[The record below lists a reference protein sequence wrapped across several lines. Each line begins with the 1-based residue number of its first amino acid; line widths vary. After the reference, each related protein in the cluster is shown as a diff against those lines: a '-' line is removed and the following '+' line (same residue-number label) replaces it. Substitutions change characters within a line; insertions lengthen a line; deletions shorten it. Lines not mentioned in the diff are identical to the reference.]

1 MAMKKQRPW
10 TKPLLVGG
18 VLLALLLAAG
28 GLALAQSYT
37 LSNETVDGGG
47 YTTGTGG
54 DYTLSGSAGQQDASS
69 GGSGGDY
76 SLTGGFWNPDDGVPT
91 AVTLAGMAAHPADG
105 LLLPMAAVVLSAVG
119 LVILRMRDEAIER

>member
-10 TKPLLVGG
+10 TKALLVGG

-37 LSNETVDGGG
+37 ISNETVDGGG

-54 DYTLSGSAGQQDASS
+54 DYTLSGSAGQQDASTE
-69 GGSGGDY
+69 GSGGGGTY
-76 SLTGGFWNPDDGVPT
+76 TLTGGFWGSGDGGTT
-91 AVTLAGMAAHPADG
+91 AVTLARLAAQPALRNR
-105 LLLPMAAVVLSAVG
+105 LLLPMAVVVLSAVG
-119 LVILRMRDEAIER
+119 LLIERAIRR